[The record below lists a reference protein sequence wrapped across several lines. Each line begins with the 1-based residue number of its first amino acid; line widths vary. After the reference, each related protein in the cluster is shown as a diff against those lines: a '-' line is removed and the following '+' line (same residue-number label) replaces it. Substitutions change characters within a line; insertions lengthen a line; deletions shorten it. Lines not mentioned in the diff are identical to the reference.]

1 MLGCQDFCG
10 YYDWTFSYLEQR
22 FGREALRD
30 YWAAAIGGDSQ
41 GHYLRAG
48 REDGLRGL
56 LRAWVR
62 TGQDEHCDW
71 TFTLDEARNTLRW
84 DMRRCPSKGFL
95 LQNDLNAS
103 EDYCDHCMG
112 WIIPLLDAMGAGI
125 AAHEHNHCGQCWAEI
140 SLKGRPREPLQAPA
154 DIRDDPN
161 WKRGYLD
168 RWRDGVKLPL
178 LERPGA
184 SADPSEL
191 IERWFAR
198 ADPPAAHG
206 AGRSAGV
213 LCADEHYAAG
223 CALGG
228 PAAGVLLGHPPAML
242 EAVAERFLGSP
253 PESRPLLMH
262 LYLPACEP
270 VAFAAYGLPRPVPVL
285 PLLIRHGRYVHRPG
299 APPPTTT
306 GFLSMLADVLK
317 ADVVR
322 GPGGPGGDHGA

>member
-178 LERPGA
+178 LERPG
-184 SADPSEL
+184 
-191 IERWFAR
+191 
-198 ADPPAAHG
+198 
-206 AGRSAGV
+206 
-213 LCADEHYAAG
+213 
-223 CALGG
+223 
-228 PAAGVLLGHPPAML
+228 
-242 EAVAERFLGSP
+242 
-253 PESRPLLMH
+253 
-262 LYLPACEP
+262 
-270 VAFAAYGLPRPVPVL
+270 
-285 PLLIRHGRYVHRPG
+285 
-299 APPPTTT
+299 
-306 GFLSMLADVLK
+306 
-317 ADVVR
+317 
-322 GPGGPGGDHGA
+322 